1 MEQKRRSFLHRAV
14 IGGGLTAFAA
24 GSSTTAARMLDHAL
38 GKDTPAQRFN
48 GNSLAPEFSVN
59 PATGALTINPEQ
71 QVSYTM
77 CMGCTTFCGVRV
89 RIDKKSG
96 KVLRVAGNPYSPLS
110 ADPPVPYQTPVRA
123 SFVALSRYQEKG
135 LAGRSSACGR
145 GNGVLEQMDSPFRV
159 LAPLKRVGPRGSGQW
174 QPIAF
179 EQLIEQIVNG
189 GNLFGEGEV
198 QGLRALRDLAT
209 PIDPLQP
216 ELGARVNQ
224 VGLMSS
230 ADDGRLALVE
240 RFMQQSYGSVNL
252 VGHGSYCGGA
262 YRSGSGAMFGDMKKM
277 PHAKPD
283 LDNVE
288 FCIFVGTAPGNA
300 GNPFKRQGT
309 LLAKARSGQKKFNYV
324 VVDPVL
330 TNADSLAAGDRSRWV
345 PIKPG
350 TDSALAMAM
359 IRSIIEH
366 ERYDRHYLV
375 QPNLTLAEAAGE
387 ASWSNATHLVIVQPG
402 HARDGRFVRGSD
414 LGMLLADQERYT
426 ERDPFV
432 VLDPV
437 SKKLV
442 AHTDATA
449 QAELFFDGAAQ
460 VGSETLVLKS
470 AMSMLR
476 EEAFKHS
483 LADYSAACGVPV
495 QILEGL
501 AHEFT
506 SHGKRAAIN
515 AHGGMMAA
523 RGVYNTYA
531 LLMLN
536 TLIGNLNRKGG
547 TLVGGGKFQD
557 AGAGPRYNLQSF
569 DGEVKPGG
577 IPLGRNVPYEKTSEF
592 KRNKAA
598 GKPYPAQAP
607 WYPNAPAL
615 ASEWLTSAINGYPYT
630 LKALILWSC
639 NPLYGVPGLRA
650 QIEQDLAD
658 PAKLPLIVAVD
669 PFINETTCLADYIVP
684 DSLLYESWGWAGAW
698 DGVAVKMSAARWPV
712 VEPKAHKN
720 AAGQPIGMESF
731 FIALAKA
738 MQLPGFGAAGLT
750 DVDGQAHP
758 LERAEDWYLRGG
770 ANIAWQGKT
779 PVPDASDD
787 DIAVSGVARIQG
799 VLEKTLKPEEWRKVA
814 FMLARGGRYQH
825 YKDMFGLRLPLPSAA
840 GASPA
845 AVPEQAAYPADWS
858 THRFTKPMMLYNE
871 NLGTTKNS
879 LTGKRFVGTPSWQEA
894 AFADDTLLRKIYP
907 AADWP
912 LQLISYKSSLQNSYS
927 IGARRLRGIHPDNPV
942 ALHPADA
949 ARLGLRSGDKVYLET
964 PGGRATATVML
975 RRGVQRGV
983 VAIEHGFGHR
993 EFGARA
999 HRIAGKVQPHEPA
1012 IAAGTNLND
1021 IGLSDPTRNGRN
1033 VLLDPVA
1040 GSTVRQGLPARLV
1053 RA

>member
-1 MEQKRRSFLHRAV
+1 M
-14 IGGGLTAFAA
+14 
-24 GSSTTAARMLDHAL
+24 ST
-38 GKDTPAQRFN
+38 
-48 GNSLAPEFSVN
+48 
-59 PATGALTINPEQ
+59 
-71 QVSYTM
+71 
-77 CMGCTTFCGVRV
+77 
-89 RIDKKSG
+89 
-96 KVLRVAGNPYSPLS
+96 
-110 ADPPVPYQTPVRA
+110 
-123 SFVALSRYQEKG
+123 
-135 LAGRSSACGR
+135 
-145 GNGVLEQMDSPFRV
+145 
-159 LAPLKRVGPRGSGQW
+159 
-174 QPIAF
+174 
-179 EQLIEQIVNG
+179 
-189 GNLFGEGEV
+189 
-198 QGLRALRDLAT
+198 
-209 PIDPLQP
+209 
-216 ELGARVNQ
+216 
-224 VGLMSS
+224 
-230 ADDGRLALVE
+230 
-240 RFMQQSYGSVNL
+240 
-252 VGHGSYCGGA
+252 
-262 YRSGSGAMFGDMKKM
+262 
-277 PHAKPD
+277 
-283 LDNVE
+283 
-288 FCIFVGTAPGNA
+288 
-300 GNPFKRQGT
+300 
-309 LLAKARSGQKKFNYV
+309 
-324 VVDPVL
+324 
-330 TNADSLAAGDRSRWV
+330 
-345 PIKPG
+345 
-350 TDSALAMAM
+350 
-359 IRSIIEH
+359 
-366 ERYDRHYLV
+366 
-375 QPNLTLAEAAGE
+375 
-387 ASWSNATHLVIVQPG
+387 
-402 HARDGRFVRGSD
+402 
-414 LGMLLADQERYT
+414 
-426 ERDPFV
+426 
-432 VLDPV
+432 
-437 SKKLV
+437 
-442 AHTDATA
+442 
-449 QAELFFDGAAQ
+449 
-460 VGSETLVLKS
+460 
-470 AMSMLR
+470 
-476 EEAFKHS
+476 
-483 LADYSAACGVPV
+483 
-495 QILEGL
+495 
-501 AHEFT
+501 
-506 SHGKRAAIN
+506 
-515 AHGGMMAA
+515 
-523 RGVYNTYA
+523 
-531 LLMLN
+531 
-536 TLIGNLNRKGG
+536 
-547 TLVGGGKFQD
+547 
-557 AGAGPRYNLQSF
+557 
-569 DGEVKPGG
+569 
-577 IPLGRNVPYEKTSEF
+577 
-592 KRNKAA
+592 
-598 GKPYPAQAP
+598 
-607 WYPNAPAL
+607 
-615 ASEWLTSAINGYPYT
+615 
-630 LKALILWSC
+630 
-639 NPLYGVPGLRA
+639 
-650 QIEQDLAD
+650 
-658 PAKLPLIVAVD
+658 
-669 PFINETTCLADYIVP
+669 
-684 DSLLYESWGWAGAW
+684 
-698 DGVAVKMSAARWPV
+698 ARWPV